1 MKVHSPLDDEL
12 QKPTTNQLIRLIR
25 RTFTCLGVG
34 LVLLGTDS
42 RIANMLDTRGDN
54 SESRTTTYPCCFV
67 IKKYPNVP
75 ESYFEGIEDER
86 LKKILMNSRPLFGLY
101 ARNAIL
107 SNPKIT
113 LDQV

>member
-1 MKVHSPLDDEL
+1 MPIFIIDEIFFSSDKGVDDEL

-54 SESRTTTYPCCFV
+54 SESRTTTYP
-67 IKKYPNVP
+67 
-75 ESYFEGIEDER
+75 
-86 LKKILMNSRPLFGLY
+86 
-101 ARNAIL
+101 
-107 SNPKIT
+107 
-113 LDQV
+113 

>member
-1 MKVHSPLDDEL
+1 MAQTKSIECQYLLLMKVHSPLDDEL

-54 SESRTTTYPCCFV
+54 SESRTTTYP
-67 IKKYPNVP
+67 
-75 ESYFEGIEDER
+75 
-86 LKKILMNSRPLFGLY
+86 
-101 ARNAIL
+101 
-107 SNPKIT
+107 
-113 LDQV
+113 